1 MGPGRKRLGP
11 SLLAGSEKVVTKY
24 DYQQRR
30 RLSQEE
36 EELSGGW
43 STQDDESAKGGE
55 VRSQG
60 EV

>member
-1 MGPGRKRLGP
+1 MIIKRG
-11 SLLAGSEKVVTKY
+11 
-24 DYQQRR
+24 

>member
-11 SLLAGSEKVVTKY
+11 SLLAGSEKVGIKY
-24 DYQQRR
+24 DYKQRR

-36 EELSGGW
+36 ELSGEW